1 MDSFDHSSI
10 HHSILRAYL
19 HGGGG
24 PQVGKV
30 THLAMVKKYLLTI
43 LQPRDAEVKI
53 LGVVVALAGVKMSLR
68 RRVVKRSRINATYF
82 PLRFSPIA
90 RSVHCF

>member
-30 THLAMVKKYLLTI
+30 TRLAMVKKYLLTI

-53 LGVVVALAGVKMSLR
+53 LGVDVALAGVKMSLR
-68 RRVVKRSRINATYF
+68 RRVVKRCRINATYF